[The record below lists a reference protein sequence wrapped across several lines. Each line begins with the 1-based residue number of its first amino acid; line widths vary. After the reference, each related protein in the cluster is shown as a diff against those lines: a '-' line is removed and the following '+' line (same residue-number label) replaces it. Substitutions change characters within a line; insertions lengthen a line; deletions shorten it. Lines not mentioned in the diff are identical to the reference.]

1 MTAENFENT
10 NHLVLNFYPDGY
22 TIAIKLNEFPV
33 FTSETILET
42 AKIPYEETSL
52 LDYIENEELPPLLVE
67 MIDASPKLNQYK
79 IWHNGCLIL
88 EIRDKINNRNRR
100 NYDKFALD
108 TESANP
114 VNNDSGLFILL
125 KPTNLSM
132 LNDVQNLTDS
142 DSWSTQ
148 DRLQLESK
156 IVLHSSPPL
165 SLEPRITEKSL
176 DQRNNWP
183 YTKPTNA
190 YTKLKTKL
198 PHARCHSA
206 PPAQIGP
213 ESLPPELSL
222 QHFLATK
229 RAKKRIPPGHLP
241 RFHRFCYTNRN
252 SKH

>member
-1 MTAENFENT
+1 MTNVNFENT

-42 AKIPYEETSL
+42 AKISYDETSL

-88 EIRDKINNRNRR
+88 EIRDKTFNRCRR
-100 NYDKFALD
+100 SFEKFSLD
-108 TESANP
+108 TESSKQ
-114 VNNDSGLFILL
+114 VSDNDGLFILL

-156 IVLHSSPPL
+156 IILHSSPPL
-165 SLEPRITEKSL
+165 SLDPRISEKSS
-176 DQRNNWP
+176 DQRNHWP
-183 YTKPTNA
+183 YTKPSNA
-190 YTKLKTKL
+190 YTKLKKKL
-198 PHARCHSA
+198 PHGRCRSA
-206 PPAQIGP
+206 PPAPIRP
-213 ESLPPELSL
+213 ETLPQELSL
-222 QHFLATK
+222 QHFLATRK
-229 RAKKRIPPGHLP
+229 ARRKVTSGHVP
-241 RFHRFCYTNRN
+241 RFHRFYT
-252 SKH
+252 SKRFKD